1 MSKQLPDSM
10 EDQLE
15 AQALDIALRME
26 RCAELGEWTDVHRL
40 SVELREAVQVVPE
53 DVRRDVVLS
62 LQKSNAQV
70 HSAVVGA
77 RRNIEEQLST
87 LRTGRSAAKAYR
99 ANGDS

>member
-1 MSKQLPDSM
+1 MSDSLPDAM

-15 AQALDIALRME
+15 GQALDIALRME

-40 SVELREAVQVVPE
+40 SAELRDAVEVVPE
-53 DVRRDVVLS
+53 TLRRDVVLS
-62 LQKSNAQV
+62 LQKSNTQV

-77 RRNIEEQLST
+77 RKELEEQLAT
-87 LRTGRSAAKAYR
+87 LRTGRDAAKAYQ